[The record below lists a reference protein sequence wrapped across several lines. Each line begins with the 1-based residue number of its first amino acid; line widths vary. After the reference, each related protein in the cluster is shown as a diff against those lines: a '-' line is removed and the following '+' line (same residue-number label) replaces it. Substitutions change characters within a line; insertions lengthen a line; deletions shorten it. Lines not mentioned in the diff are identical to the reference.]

1 MTPLPP
7 GVLAAAMETYR
18 LELEHFAG
26 HETALGR
33 SIASALA
40 AQDRATRAEL
50 AEMAAKLAE
59 ELDEDDDDDLFDDG
73 PAALWW
79 FAKAIMDTLPQ
90 D

>member
-7 GVLAAAMETYR
+7 GVLAAAIQTYH
-18 LELEHFAG
+18 LELSMGIEPQVAM
-26 HETALGR
+26 ERAV
-33 SIASALA
+33 ASSLA

-50 AEMAAKLAE
+50 AETAAKLAE
-59 ELDEDDDDDLFDDG
+59 GLDEDDDDDLFDDG